1 MTGIFGPTSEMIA
14 WSALLEAELQAT
26 TIALHPLFT
35 KCLAILVEYLCINS
49 GDFSP
54 YGRWAVSPKYKI
66 VSSGRRS

>member
-14 WSALLEAELQAT
+14 WSALLEAVLQAT
-26 TIALHPLFT
+26 TIALQPLFT

-54 YGRWAVSPKYKI
+54 YGR
-66 VSSGRRS
+66 